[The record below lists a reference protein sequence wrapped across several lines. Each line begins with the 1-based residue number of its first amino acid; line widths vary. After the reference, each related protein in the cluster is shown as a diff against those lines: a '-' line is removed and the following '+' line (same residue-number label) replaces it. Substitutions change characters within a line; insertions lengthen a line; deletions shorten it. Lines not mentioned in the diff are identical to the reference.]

1 MVYMAGPY
9 STCFASYSK
18 CIVDAGFLPQ
28 LICISLEVPEEN
40 LN

>member
-1 MVYMAGPY
+1 MAGPY

-28 LICISLEVPEEN
+28 LICNLNSLEVPEEN